1 MGKDVFKRAVKA
13 SLRFHCGALP
23 QVTPDVNAVA
33 ATKRMRL
40 DVTMERRDIRRL
52 YRRCLHNPVGSYSQL
67 RLLGGEAG
75 PGFACARLRTKQ
87 GSGEPHLTH
96 LQTTRHS
103 LCLSSITTAIHDGW
117 TYGLL
122 HGATSRYYLYTRTAV
137 TVEVGL
143 SQYKSK
149 SCLCHGDLPLSHQK
163 IAAHMLHSP
172 KQKIRGSS

>member
-1 MGKDVFKRAVKA
+1 MKA
-13 SLRFHCGALP
+13 SLRFHCGALR
-23 QVTPDVNAVA
+23 QITPDVNAVA

-40 DVTMERRDIRRL
+40 DITIERRDIRRL
-52 YRRCLHNPVGSYSQL
+52 YRRCLHSQL
-67 RLLGGEAG
+67 RLLGGEAT

-87 GSGEPHLTH
+87 GSGEPRLTCP
-96 LQTTRHS
+96 QTTRHS
-103 LCLSSITTAIHDGW
+103 LYLSSITTAIHDGW

-122 HGATSRYYLYTRTAV
+122 HGAASRYYLYTRTAV

-143 SQYKSK
+143 SQYKSE

-163 IAAHMLHSP
+163 VAAHMLHSP